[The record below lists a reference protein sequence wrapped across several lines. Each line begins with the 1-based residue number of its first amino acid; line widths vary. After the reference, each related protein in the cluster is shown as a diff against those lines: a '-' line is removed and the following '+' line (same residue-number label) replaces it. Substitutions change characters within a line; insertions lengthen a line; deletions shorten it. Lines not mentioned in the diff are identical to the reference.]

1 MRNRLH
7 ASCDEHEAIMGALL
21 SGDGALAGERM
32 RAHVNAV
39 RSVSADYVRSLAPT
53 EGAYPDQQRASV

>member
-1 MRNRLH
+1 
-7 ASCDEHEAIMGALL
+7 
-21 SGDGALAGERM
+21 M